1 MYRPGEEVHVT
12 VRQIGYGPEGDVSM
26 EGLTG
31 APVTY
36 QVMDPQGN
44 LLNEGKVELSN
55 LGGFSF
61 AFTLPVN
68 SNLGYASI
76 QFAAQNV
83 GSAYNNSYSHCSRCR
98 SSVDRS
104 LR

>member
-1 MYRPGEEVHVT
+1 MYRPGEEVHAVI
-12 VRQIGYGPEGDVSM
+12 VRQIGHGPEGDVSM

-55 LGGFSF
+55 LGGS
-61 AFTLPVN
+61 ACVYLAGQQQPGLRLDPVCGAERGQR
-68 SNLGYASI
+68 L
-76 QFAAQNV
+76 
-83 GSAYNNSYSHCSRCR
+83 
-98 SSVDRS
+98 
-104 LR
+104 

>member
-1 MYRPGEEVHVT
+1 MHVKGF
-12 VRQIGYGPEGDVSM
+12 VRQIGFGPEGDVSM

-44 LLNEGKVELSN
+44 LLTDGKVELSN
-55 LGGFSF
+55 LGGFSL
-61 AFTLPVN
+61 AFTVPVN

-76 QFAAQNV
+76 QFAAQTW
-83 GSAYNNSYSHCSRCR
+83 ATPTTTATITRSRCR
-98 SSVDRS
+98 SSAGPS
-104 LR
+104 LK